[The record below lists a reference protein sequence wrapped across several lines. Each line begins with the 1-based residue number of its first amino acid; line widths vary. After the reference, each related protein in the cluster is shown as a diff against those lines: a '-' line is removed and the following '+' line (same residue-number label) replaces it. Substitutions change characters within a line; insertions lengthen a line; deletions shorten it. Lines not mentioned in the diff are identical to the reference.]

1 MVAAAVMGAATVA
14 SSAMSASASR
24 KAAKTQAESADRASQ
39 IQKEMYDQ
47 TRKDLD
53 PYTQA
58 GTNALG
64 QLQSGMKDGTF
75 NNNYQGDQFSF
86 NGSNSPYYSSN
97 GSIGDF
103 RTARYSGPSYSA
115 SQFNAAV
122 KDTPAYKSNEFNFEE
137 SPDYQYRLKQ
147 GMDGI
152 QSSAAA
158 SGGLLSGSALKALNS
173 HNSNLASQEFS
184 NAYGRYLQNEN
195 LLQSQQA
202 QEYNQ
207 FLGNQGLLQA
217 QAQLGLQQYATEQGL
232 RQSGNA
238 QNLANQNFLSNQHQQ
253 AFQNWQSQD
262 NNAYSRY
269 MTDQNN
275 QYNRLLGLIG
285 IGQNSAAQ
293 VGANGMSTAQSV
305 ANNTMAGANALA
317 AGQIGSAN
325 AWTDGAQQLGTLA
338 TAYANNKK
346 SGVV

>member
-1 MVAAAVMGAATVA
+1 MPWGFAAAAVGTIASGAMS
-14 SSAMSASASR
+14 SSASK
-24 KAAKTQAESADRASQ
+24 KAAKTQAASADRASE

-53 PYTQA
+53 PYMQA

-97 GSIGDF
+97 GSIGNF
-103 RTARYSGPSYSA
+103 STPKYSGPSYSA
-115 SQFNAAV
+115 AV
-122 KDTPAYKSNEFNFEE
+122 KGTPAYKSNEFNFEE

-305 ANNTMAGANALA
+305 ANNTMAGANSIA

-325 AWTDGAQQLGTLA
+325 AWTDGAQQLGSLA